1 MDRSGRVLGLETG
14 NSSTMPHGS
23 EALDRIARS
32 GEAVFAI
39 DSSDR
44 VILWNKK
51 CEDLLGKPARSVLG
65 KRCYDVVGGRDENG
79 NVYCYR
85 NCPVAYQAREKPK
98 EPVQRFQLSVDA
110 GKGGRRWIEVSM
122 FAIPSYH
129 PALSTVVHVLREGKG
144 KSTALEDALAKEATG
159 REPLWP
165 MTTKEGEPVDLTSR
179 EKEVLRCLAEGM
191 PTAAVGR
198 QLSISPVTVRNHVQS
213 ILHKLDV
220 HTKLAAVVFA
230 YQHELI

>member
-1 MDRSGRVLGLETG
+1 
-14 NSSTMPHGS
+14 MPHGS

-39 DSSDR
+39 DSADR
-44 VILWNKK
+44 IILWNKK
-51 CEDLLGKPARSVLG
+51 CEELLGRPARSVLG
-65 KRCYDVVGGRDENG
+65 KRCYDVMGGRDVHG

-85 NCPVAYQAREKPK
+85 NCPVAYQARERPK
-98 EPVQRFQLSVDA
+98 EPVQRFQLSVEA
-110 GKGGRRWIEVSM
+110 NKVRKWLEVSM

-129 PALSTVVHVLREGKG
+129 PALSTVVHVVREGK
-144 KSTALEDALAKEATG
+144 KTSSLERGLETLVET

-165 MTTKEGEPVDLTSR
+165 MTTNEGEPVDLTGR
-179 EKEVLRCLAEGM
+179 EKEILRCLAEG
-191 PTAAVGR
+191 
-198 QLSISPVTVRNHVQS
+198 LSTKAIASKFFIAPVTVRNHVQS

-220 HTKLAAVVFA
+220 HTKLAAVAFA

>member
-1 MDRSGRVLGLETG
+1 VAQT
-14 NSSTMPHGS
+14 S

-51 CEDLLGKPARSVLG
+51 CEELLGRPARAVLG
-65 KRCYDVVGGRDENG
+65 KRCYDVMGGRDENG

-85 NCPVAYQAREKPK
+85 NCPVAYQAREMTK
-98 EPVQRFQLSVDA
+98 EPVHRFQLSVDT
-110 GKGGRRWIEVSM
+110 GKGSRKEVEVSL

-129 PALSTVVHVLREGKG
+129 PALSTLVHVLREGTK
-144 KSTALEDALAKEATG
+144 KPTALERGLAEHAEI

-165 MTTKEGEPVDLTSR
+165 METRAGQPIDLTSR
-179 EKEVLRCLAEGM
+179 EKEILRCLAEGL
-191 PTAAVGR
+191 PTAAIGKR
-198 QLSISPVTVRNHVQS
+198 LFISPVTVRNHIQN

-230 YQHELI
+230 YQHDLI

>member
-1 MDRSGRVLGLETG
+1 MAPT
-14 NSSTMPHGS
+14 T

-39 DSSDR
+39 DPSDR
-44 VILWNKK
+44 IILWNKR
-51 CEDLLGKPARSVLG
+51 CEELLGQPARAVLG
-65 KRCYDVVGGRDENG
+65 KRCYDVMGGRDENG

-85 NCPVAYQAREKPK
+85 NCPVAFQARELPK
-98 EPVQRFQLSVDA
+98 DPVHRFQLTVQS
-110 GKGGRRWIEVSM
+110 GKGARKAVEVSL

-129 PALSTVVHVLREGKG
+129 PALSTLVHVLREGKR
-144 KSTALEDALAKEATG
+144 KPTALERVLAQEAEV

-165 MTTKEGEPVDLTSR
+165 METKAGQPIDLTSR
-179 EKEVLRCLAEGM
+179 EKEILRCLAEGM
-191 PTAAVGR
+191 PTSAIGKK
-198 QLSISPVTVRNHVQS
+198 LFISPVTVRNHIQN

-230 YQHELI
+230 YQHDLI

>member
-1 MDRSGRVLGLETG
+1 
-14 NSSTMPHGS
+14 MPHSS
-23 EALDRIARS
+23 EALDRISRS

-39 DSSDR
+39 DSADR

-51 CEDLLGKPARSVLG
+51 CEELLGKPARAVLG
-65 KRCYDVVGGRDENG
+65 KRCFDVMGGRDQNG

-85 NCPVAYQAREKPK
+85 NCPVAFQARERPK
-98 EPVQRFQLSVDA
+98 DPVHRFQLTVDSGNGA
-110 GKGGRRWIEVSM
+110 RKAIDVSL

-129 PALSTVVHVLREGKG
+129 PALSTLVHVLREGK
-144 KSTALEDALAKEATG
+144 KKPTALERSLAEEAEV

-165 MTTKEGEPVDLTSR
+165 METKTGQPIDLTSR
-179 EKEVLRCLAEGM
+179 EKEILRCLAEGL
-191 PTAAVGR
+191 PTGAIGKK
-198 QLSISPVTVRNHVQS
+198 LFISPVTVRNHIQN

-230 YQHELI
+230 YQHNLI

>member
-1 MDRSGRVLGLETG
+1 
-14 NSSTMPHGS
+14 MPYSS

-39 DSSDR
+39 DSADR
-44 VILWNKK
+44 IILWNRK
-51 CEDLLGKPARSVLG
+51 CEELLGHPARSVLG
-65 KRCYDVVGGRDENG
+65 KHCYDVLAGRDAHG

-98 EPVQRFQLSVDA
+98 DPVRRFPISIEIPKQ
-110 GKGGRRWIEVSM
+110 GPRWFEVSL

-129 PALSTVVHVLREGKG
+129 PALSTVVHVMRQAKDGP
-144 KSTALEDALAKEATG
+144 SPLERHLAGEAKV

-165 MTTKEGEPVDLTSR
+165 MTTQEGQPIELTAR
-179 EKEVLRCLAEGM
+179 EKEILRCLSQGLS
-191 PTAAVGR
+191 TAAIAR
-198 QLSISPVTVRNHVQS
+198 QLFIAPVTVRNHIQN

-230 YQHELI
+230 YQHDLI

>member
-1 MDRSGRVLGLETG
+1 MSPESRARLER
-14 NSSTMPHGS
+14 SSTVPHVS
-23 EALDRIARS
+23 EALDRISRS
-32 GEAVFAI
+32 GQAVFAI
-39 DSSDR
+39 DSADR
-44 VILWNKK
+44 IILWNKK
-51 CEDLLGKPARSVLG
+51 CEDLLGKTGRAVLG
-65 KRCYDVVGGRDENG
+65 KRCYDVIGGRDENG
-79 NVYCYR
+79 NIYCYR

-98 EPVQRFQLSVDA
+98 EPIQRFQLSVEA
-110 GKGGRRWIEVSM
+110 GGSGRRWIEVSM

-129 PALSTVVHVLREGKG
+129 PALSTVVHVLREGKA
-144 KSTALEDALAKEATG
+144 KATALEHALAKAADG

-179 EKEVLRCLAEGM
+179 EKEILRCLAEGM
-191 PTAAVGR
+191 STAAIGKK
-198 QLSISPVTVRNHVQS
+198 LFIAPVTVRNHIQN

>member
-1 MDRSGRVLGLETG
+1 
-14 NSSTMPHGS
+14 MPHTS

-39 DSSDR
+39 DSADR

-65 KRCYDVVGGRDENG
+65 KRCYDVIGGRDENG
-79 NVYCYR
+79 NIYCYR

-98 EPVQRFQLSVDA
+98 EPIQRFQLSVEA
-110 GKGGRRWIEVSM
+110 GKNSRRWIEVSM

-129 PALSTVVHVLREGKG
+129 PALSTVIHVLREGKR
-144 KSTALEDALAKEATG
+144 KATSLEHALAKEADG

-165 MTTKEGEPVDLTSR
+165 MATKEGEPVDLTLR
-179 EKEVLRCLAEGM
+179 EKEILRCLAEGM
-191 PTAAVGR
+191 PTSAIGKKLFIA
-198 QLSISPVTVRNHVQS
+198 PVTVRNHIQN